1 MTTVS
6 KLQIVL
12 EATTTAFDRGLRSAT
27 NTLNGFAR
35 QVGQMHDRMDG
46 FVRRNQQAFDS
57 MQRYGAVAGVSL
69 VAVSAG
75 LKVAVDE
82 AIKFESAMADVKKVI
97 DFDTPQAFKEMN
109 DDIIKLSQS
118 LPMSADGI
126 AKIVA
131 NAGQTGIAKNELL
144 KFAETAAKMATAFD
158 ITADEAGQ
166 ALAEM
171 RVAFK
176 MNQAEV
182 ETLADKINYLGNT
195 TPNTAKKIME
205 VVQRIGSLGG
215 IAGVSADQI
224 TALAGSVT
232 AVEPEVVAT
241 SLKNMMLAMTKGA
254 SATKSQREAM
264 EGLGLSVEKVAK
276 GMQVDSMG
284 TFLDVIERIKKLPK
298 ELQVSTINDI
308 FGSEALPVI
317 AQFVDNTE
325 ILKTNLR
332 AMGDSSKYAGS
343 MLKEFEGMAGT
354 TKAQMQIFSNNI
366 TAVKIALGNALL
378 PTINS
383 VMQSL
388 APFLQKMSEWANANP
403 ELVSKIALATTAILG
418 LGVAIGAIGLIIPAI
433 VSGMGVLVSVF
444 GAIGSF
450 VGMVSSAV
458 STIGVFGAVVAGL
471 SFPVTTIVAGITALV
486 AGGVLLWQNW
496 DTVKAKADEVWFAI
510 GEIVA
515 MAVENVKSYFV
526 GIGDWFGRV
535 WEGIKTVISTKIN
548 EIKQAFFEWL
558 SGMPVPVQEMVANI
572 ISIFEGM
579 AMMWDIV
586 KVSAQIAWQ
595 WIKDT
600 ANTTAQEVTTA
611 WQTFISHLS
620 VMWDNIK
627 TYAKSAWDGVVA
639 ITKPI
644 IDTLVNIIRAG
655 LMVIVSVWQLQFTN
669 IKLAVGVIFEGI
681 KSVVSGGIN
690 AIKAILTAGL
700 TVFASVFNAGFNLI
714 KNTFTTT
721 FNAIKALVRGD
732 MAGVANAIRAGLS
745 NAVSIIRSM
754 VGNIVEAFRGL
765 GSQLLQAGR
774 DAIQG
779 FINGVRQKMGE
790 ALSVAH
796 DMANSVAST
805 VKSALN
811 IRSPSRV
818 MRELGVW
825 AGEGFV
831 LGVSDKIK
839 DAKQVANDLANAL
852 TSTLQDLH
860 RQNFMLINDSNPLAE
875 LEYKLQF
882 GELAKLTDKQKERL
896 RELAKIN
903 LDIQKANEKTAESLR
918 QQEQSAQNIA
928 QANERSKSNYASLQK
943 QIALFGNQSKV
954 AEFDYDLKNGAFNGV
969 DDMLLL
975 REWSA
980 IADLEKL
987 QMQDKTKTAF
997 TQMQGG
1003 LAGDMSPLAKLQKEL
1018 DDRLRII
1025 QDFENAH
1032 TGVELEAQLARR
1044 QAEEAYLTAKNNLM
1058 LDNYGK
1064 VFNGISGMTKSFFG
1078 EQSGIYR
1085 AMFAMEKGF
1094 AIAKAIIALKANI
1107 AEASKIGFPQNI
1119 PMIAGAVS
1127 QGMGIVNDIRSVVM
1141 PVGQAHDGIMS
1152 VPKSGT
1158 WNLEKGERVLPKHTA
1173 QNLDNTLN
1181 RLQGNGGGQ
1190 VINISVTVNA
1200 DSGDVQSSHDL
1211 GKNLGNAIKTAV
1223 QAELQKERRQG
1234 GLFYGR

>member
-1 MTTVS
+1 MSTVS
-6 KLQIVL
+6 KLEIVL

-27 NTLNGFAR
+27 NTLSGFAK
-35 QVGQMHDRMDG
+35 QVGAMHDRMDG
-46 FVRRNQQAFDS
+46 FVRRNQQTFDS
-57 MQRYGAVAGVSL
+57 MQQLGAVAGVGL

-97 DFDTPQAFKEMN
+97 DFDTPQAFKQMN

-176 MNQAEV
+176 MNQTEV

-241 SLKNMMLAMTKGA
+241 SLKNMMLAMTAGTG
-254 SATKSQREAM
+254 ATKSQKEAFK
-264 EGLGLSVEKVAK
+264 ELGLSAEKVAK
-276 GMQVDSMG
+276 SMQIDSMG
-284 TFLDVIERIKKLPK
+284 TFIDTIERIKKLPK

-325 ILKTNLR
+325 MLKTNLR
-332 AMGDSSKYAGS
+332 AMGDASKYAGS

-388 APFLQKMSEWANANP
+388 SPFLQKMSEWANANP

-471 SFPVTTIVAGITALV
+471 SFPVTTIVAGITALI
-486 AGGVLLWQNW
+486 AGSVLLWQNW
-496 DTVKAKADEVWFAI
+496 DAVKAKADEVWFAI

-515 MAVENVKSYFV
+515 ITVENVKSYFA
-526 GIGDWFGRV
+526 GISDWFRGV
-535 WEGIKTVISTKIN
+535 WESIKTAISTKIT
-548 EIKQAFFEWL
+548 EIKQVFFEWL
-558 SGMPVPVQEMVANI
+558 GGMPVPVQEMVANI
-572 ISIFEGM
+572 VSIFGGM
-579 AMMWDIV
+579 AMMWEVI
-586 KVSAQIAWQ
+586 KVSAQSAWLS
-595 WIKDT
+595 IKDT
-600 ANTTAQEVTTA
+600 TSTVTQEITTV
-611 WQTFISHLS
+611 WQALVGHLS
-620 VMWDNIK
+620 VMWNSIK
-627 TYAKSAWDGVVA
+627 TYAKSTWDGL
-639 ITKPI
+639 ITIIKPI

-655 LMVIVSVWQLQFTN
+655 LMGIVGVWQSQFTA
-669 IKLAVGVIFEGI
+669 IKLAVSVIFEGI
-681 KSVVSGGIN
+681 KAVVSGGIN

-721 FNAIKALVRGD
+721 FNTIKALVRGD

-745 NAVSIIRSM
+745 NVVGIIRSM
-754 VGNIVEAFRGL
+754 VGNIVGAFRNL

-779 FINGVRQKMGE
+779 FINGVRGKMNE
-790 ALSVAH
+790 ALAIARQ
-796 DMANSVAST
+796 MASQVASV
-805 VKSALN
+805 VKSALD
-811 IRSPSRV
+811 IHSPSRV
-818 MRELGVW
+818 MRELGAW

-831 LGVSDKIK
+831 LGVGDKIK
-839 DAKQVANDLANAL
+839 DAKQVAKNLANAL

-860 RQNFMLINDSNPLAE
+860 RQNFMLMNDSNPLAD

-882 GELAKLTDKQKERL
+882 GELAELTDKQKERL
-896 RELAKIN
+896 RELAKTN
-903 LDIQKANEKTAESLR
+903 LDIQKVNEKTAESLR

-954 AEFDYDLKNGAFNGV
+954 AEFDYNLKNGAFNGV

-975 REWSA
+975 RERSA
-980 IADLEKL
+980 IVELEHL
-987 QMQDKTKTAF
+987 QKQTDTKTAF
-997 TQMQGG
+997 NQMQVGM
-1003 LAGDMSPLAKLQKEL
+1003 AGEMSAMEKLKKEY
-1018 DDRLRII
+1018 DDRLKII
-1025 QDFENAH
+1025 ANFENAH
-1032 TGVELEAQLARR
+1032 TDVEVQAQQARM
-1044 QAEEAYLTAKNNLM
+1044 QAEQAYLTARNNLM
-1058 LDNYGK
+1058 LDNYSNI
-1064 VFNGISGMTKSFFG
+1064 FNGISGMTKSFFG
-1078 EQSGIYR
+1078 EQSSIYR

-1094 AIAKAIIALKANI
+1094 AIAKAILALKANI
-1107 AEASKIGFPQNI
+1107 AEASKIGFPKNI

-1127 QGMGIVNDIRSVVM
+1127 QGVAIINDIRSIVM

-1181 RLQGNGGGQ
+1181 RLQNNSGGQ
-1190 VINISVTVNA
+1190 VINVSVTVNA
-1200 DSGDVQSSHDL
+1200 DSSDVQSSHDM
-1211 GKNLGNAIKTAV
+1211 GKNLGNAIKLAV

-1234 GLFYGR
+1234 GLLYGR

>member
-1 MTTVS
+1 MSTVS
-6 KLQIVL
+6 KLEIVL

-27 NTLNGFAR
+27 NTLSGFAK
-35 QVGQMHDRMDG
+35 QVGAIHDRMEG
-46 FVRRNQQAFDS
+46 FVRRNQQTFDN
-57 MQRYGAVAGVSL
+57 MQQLGAVAGVSL

-97 DFDTPQAFKEMN
+97 DFDTPQAFKQMN

-176 MNQAEV
+176 MNQTEV

-241 SLKNMMLAMTKGA
+241 SLKNMMLAMTAGTG
-254 SATKSQREAM
+254 ATKSQKEAFK
-264 EGLGLSVEKVAK
+264 ELGLSAEKVAK
-276 GMQVDSMG
+276 SMQIDSMG
-284 TFLDVIERIKKLPK
+284 TFIDTIERIKKLPK

-325 ILKTNLR
+325 MLKTNLQ
-332 AMGDSSKYAGS
+332 AMGDASKYAGS

-366 TAVKIALGNALL
+366 TAIKIALGNALL

-383 VMQSL
+383 IMQAL
-388 APFLQKMSEWANANP
+388 APFLQKISEWANANP
-403 ELVSKIALATTAILG
+403 ELVGKIAIATTAILG
-418 LGVAIGAIGLIIPAI
+418 FGVAIGTIGLVIPAI
-433 VSGMGVLVSVF
+433 VSGVGVLVSVF

-450 VGMVSSAV
+450 VGMMSSAV
-458 STIGVFGAVVAGL
+458 SAVGMFGTVLASL
-471 SFPVTTIVAGITALV
+471 SFPVTTIVAGITTLI

-496 DTVKAKADEVWFAI
+496 DAVKAKADEVWFAI

-515 MAVENVKSYFV
+515 IAVENVKSYFA
-526 GIGDWFGRV
+526 GIGDWFGGI
-535 WEGIKTVISTKIN
+535 WESIKTAISTKIT
-548 EIKQAFFEWL
+548 EIKQVFFEWL
-558 SGMPVPVQEMVANI
+558 GGMTAPVQEMVANI
-572 ISIFEGM
+572 VSIFGGM
-579 AMMWDIV
+579 AMMWEVI
-586 KVSAQIAWQ
+586 KVSAQSAWQ
-595 WIKDT
+595 SIKDT
-600 ANTTAQEVTTA
+600 TSTITQEITNV
-611 WQTFISHLS
+611 WQVFVGHLS
-620 VMWDNIK
+620 AMWNSIK
-627 TYAKSAWDGVVA
+627 TYAKSTWDGVVSF
-639 ITKPI
+639 TKPI
-644 IDTLVNIIRAG
+644 IDTLVNIVKAG
-655 LMVIVSVWQLQFTN
+655 LTTIVSVWQLQFTAM
-669 IKLAVGVIFEGI
+669 KTVVGVIFEGI
-681 KSVVSGGIN
+681 KAVISGGIN
-690 AIKAILTAGL
+690 SIKAIFIAGL
-700 TVFASVFNAGFNLI
+700 TIFASVFNANFALI
-714 KNTFTTT
+714 KNIFTTT
-721 FNAIKALVRGD
+721 FNIIKALVRGD
-732 MAGVANAIRAGLS
+732 MAGVANAIRTGLS
-745 NAVSIIRSM
+745 NTVGIIRSM
-754 VGNIVEAFRGL
+754 VGNIVGAFRNL

-790 ALSVAH
+790 ALNIAR

-811 IRSPSRV
+811 IHSPSRV
-818 MRELGVW
+818 MRELGAW

-831 LGVSDKIK
+831 LGVGDKIK

-860 RQNFMLINDSNPLAE
+860 RQNFILINDSNPLAD

-882 GELAKLTDKQKERL
+882 GELAELTNKQKERL
-896 RELAKIN
+896 RELARTN

-918 QQEQSAQNIA
+918 QQEQYAQNIA

-943 QIALFGNQSKV
+943 QITLFGNTSKLT
-954 AEFDYDLKNGAFNGV
+954 EFDYDWKNGEFNGV
-969 DDMLLL
+969 DNMLLL
-975 REWSA
+975 RERSA
-980 IADLEKL
+980 IEQYEKL
-987 QMQDKTKTAF
+987 QLQDKTKTIF
-997 TQMQGG
+997 NQMQGG
-1003 LAGDMSPLAKLQKEL
+1003 LVGEMSPLAKLQKEL
-1018 DDRLRII
+1018 DDRLQII
-1025 QDFENAH
+1025 KDYENTH
-1032 TGVELEAQLARR
+1032 TGVELEAQQVRQ
-1044 QAEEAYLTAKNNLM
+1044 QAEQAYLTAKNNLM
-1058 LDNYGK
+1058 LNNYQN
-1064 VFNGISGMTKSFFG
+1064 VFNGIRSLTKSFFG

-1094 AIAKAIIALKANI
+1094 AIAKAILALKANI
-1107 AEASKIGFPQNI
+1107 AEASKIGFPNNI

-1127 QGMGIVNDIRSVVM
+1127 QGVEIINDIRSIAM
-1141 PVGQAHDGIMS
+1141 PIGQAHDGIMS

-1181 RLQGNGGGQ
+1181 RLQGSGQ
-1190 VINISVTVNA
+1190 IININVTVNA
-1200 DSGDVQSSHDL
+1200 DNSDVQSSHDM
-1211 GKNLGNAIKTAV
+1211 GKNLGNAIKLAV
-1223 QAELQKERRQG
+1223 QAELQKQRRQG
-1234 GLFYGR
+1234 GLLYGR